1 MGICRRVNCD
11 IIFQIKLRFLIPTQ
25 SLIFRKVPRDLID
38 NDLGVPFCLPRFLMN
53 HVFFSIIDVVYG
65 PMLEGKKS
73 GTTNSFTSSKN
84 IFSYKL
90 ISKTK
95 R

>member
-25 SLIFRKVPRDLID
+25 SLIFRKVSRDLID

-53 HVFFSIIDVVYG
+53 HVFFLLS
-65 PMLEGKKS
+65 ML
-73 GTTNSFTSSKN
+73 FTVQCLRVRKVGQPIVSHRQRT
-84 IFSYKL
+84 FSP
-90 ISKTK
+90 IN
-95 R
+95 